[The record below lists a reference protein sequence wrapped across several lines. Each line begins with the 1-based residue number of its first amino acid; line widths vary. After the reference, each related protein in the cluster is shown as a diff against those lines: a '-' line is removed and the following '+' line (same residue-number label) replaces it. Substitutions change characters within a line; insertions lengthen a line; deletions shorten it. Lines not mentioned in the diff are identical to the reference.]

1 MYASTNQLC
10 WNFSFLGSLS
20 LTTLF
25 CSVFRICDDKHE
37 TQTRAGKL
45 VFPAVGEECLSFRRI
60 LTRVPYSNKWTNSIM
75 VHCSPCWLRLL
86 LNGFLSVWI
95 LKVMAWWSLIS
106 LSSTLTQTPT
116 STVQCLTWLN
126 AVLLPNFYSSWSV
139 CLTVWLSGIG
149 RTMSDVNKEAAGL
162 RLGIEFSVASSS
174 DEHKRLQL
182 TSASRFSDADTEV
195 AGHLQAASFIKAFVG
210 KLKFCS
216 RFIGFQGNENDLSER
231 LISFW
236 YDILCPLVTM

>member
-1 MYASTNQLC
+1 MYASTNQVC

-116 STVQCLTWLN
+116 STIQCLTWLN

-139 CLTVWLSGIG
+139 CLSVWLSGIG

-162 RLGIEFSVASSS
+162 R
-174 DEHKRLQL
+174 
-182 TSASRFSDADTEV
+182 
-195 AGHLQAASFIKAFVG
+195 
-210 KLKFCS
+210 
-216 RFIGFQGNENDLSER
+216 
-231 LISFW
+231 
-236 YDILCPLVTM
+236 